1 MFRGKPD
8 LAACANSPL
17 FYTAKKKKK
26 KVNVFMR
33 LTEYGGW
40 KGWSDRPERTPMS
53 PALGG
58 IQKTVRWRRGLLH
71 RLKAPPGGPA

>member
-17 FYTAKKKKK
+17 FYTAKKKK

-40 KGWSDRPERTPMS
+40 KGWSDRPERTLTS